1 MSASS
6 LGGEPAG
13 PVVARPARRRNPRI
27 DQWKRTWYFLRRNTL
42 ALVGLGILVFF
53 VAVAI
58 YATTQPIPWD
68 QLTTYCATNQG
79 NGGANQC
86 LPGQVSVCTYAQ
98 GTTPPHA
105 GCYQTPAAYPSVVPP
120 TLSLNPLSA
129 GPLPLGSF
137 TVLPGG
143 LLFYSVY
150 DGLMRGIDYS
160 LVISITI
167 VAGGALMG
175 TLLGSVSGYFG
186 GLVDETIMRLVDI
199 MLSIPQLLLVIMVVS
214 VVSVNNITLFGLD
227 PTSSKVILLILA
239 FLITWWPFYTRIVRG
254 QVLVV
259 REQKFVEAARA
270 SGAKKGRIILRHI
283 MPNSVY
289 PVFIQM
295 SLDVGTVPLL
305 IAALIFLGFRLFPTQ
320 YFPEWGTVAALS
332 VQQLPTFLTG
342 CQTGL
347 CVLPVWQ
354 LFIPGLALFLYAIS
368 VNFFADGIRD
378 ALDPRLR
385 R

>member
-1 MSASS
+1 MSTSTP
-6 LGGEPAG
+6 GEGSAG
-13 PVVARPARRRNPRI
+13 AVTRPARRRNPRI

-53 VAVAI
+53 LLVAI
-58 YATTQPIPWD
+58 YALTQSVPWD
-68 QLTTYCATNQG
+68 HLTTYCATNQG
-79 NGGANQC
+79 NGGIDQC
-86 LPGQVSVCTYAQ
+86 LPGQLSICTYAQ

-105 GCYQTPAAYPSVVPP
+105 GCYQTPQAYPSVVPP
-120 TLSLNPLSA
+120 TLSLSPLAA
-129 GPLPLGSF
+129 GPLPLGSL

-143 LLFYSVY
+143 LLFFSIY
-150 DGLMRGIDYS
+150 DGLLRGIDWTL
-160 LVISITI
+160 LVSITI
-167 VAGGALMG
+167 VAGGALAG
-175 TLLGSVSGYFG
+175 LLLGSVSGYFG
-186 GLVDETIMRLVDI
+186 GLVDEVIMRLVDI

-214 VVSVNNITLFGLD
+214 VVSANNVTLFGLD
-227 PTSSKVILLILA
+227 PTSSKVLLLIIS
-239 FLITWWPFYTRIVRG
+239 FMITWWPFYTRIVRG

-283 MPNSVY
+283 VPNSVY
-289 PVFIQM
+289 PVFIQI

-305 IAALIFLGFRLFPTQ
+305 IAALVFLGFRLFPTF

-332 VQQLPTFLTG
+332 VQQLPAFLTG
-342 CQTGL
+342 CQVGV
-347 CVLPVWQ
+347 CVLPAWQ
-354 LFIPGLALFLYAIS
+354 LFVPGLALFLYAIS